1 MRFSYSP
8 VVSLTSNLPKKIMNS
23 SFITKLSKEINSI
36 VVYQV
41 AKYGKREINT
51 SETAKKKL
59 ETFLLAMPKNSEEIR
74 DYVLFA
80 KMVGAFRSSKVR
92 KKIKILLS
100 LNDLSDENIK
110 MAKEIFQTESRKELF
125 KFLCIGILPALVGI
139 YLLYS
144 WYDSY
149 IQWWDTI
156 WQILCYVFVF
166 PVLVFLPFYPLMF
179 LLIRPSAFE
188 N

>member
-1 MRFSYSP
+1 
-8 VVSLTSNLPKKIMNS
+8 MNS

-36 VVYQV
+36 VVYKV

-51 SETAKKKL
+51 SETANKKL
-59 ETFLLAMPKNSEEIR
+59 ETFLLAMPKNSEEIK

-80 KMVGAFRSSKVR
+80 KMVGAFSNSKVR
-92 KKIKILLS
+92 KKIKIILS

-110 MAKEIFQTESRKELF
+110 MAKEIFQTEIRKELF
-125 KFLCIGILPALVGI
+125 KFLCIRILPIFVGI

-166 PVLVFLPFYPLMF
+166 PYIVLLSFFPLM
-179 LLIRPSAFE
+179 LLSARPSVFE